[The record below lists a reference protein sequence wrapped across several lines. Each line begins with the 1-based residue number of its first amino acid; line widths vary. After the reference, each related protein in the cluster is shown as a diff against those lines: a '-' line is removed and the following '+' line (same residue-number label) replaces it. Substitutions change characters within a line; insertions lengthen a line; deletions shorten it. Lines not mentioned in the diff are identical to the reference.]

1 MKTVLNNNKTN
12 IGVIVIF
19 LLSLL
24 YLIKDLNNTPS
35 TGDWVFII
43 LGEMSLQIL
52 YNNLK
57 QE

>member
-12 IGVIVIF
+12 IAVVIVF

-24 YLIKDLNNTPS
+24 YLVSDFNNTPT
-35 TGDWVFII
+35 TGSWVFII

>member
-24 YLIKDLNNTPS
+24 YLSKDLNNAPS

>member
-1 MKTVLNNNKTN
+1 MKTILNNNKTN
-12 IGVIVIF
+12 MIVIIVF

-24 YLIKDLNNTPS
+24 YLIKDFNNTPT
-35 TGDWVFII
+35 TGSWVFII

-57 QE
+57 EL

>member
-1 MKTVLNNNKTN
+1 MKTILNNNKTN
-12 IGVIVIF
+12 IIVIVIF
-19 LLSLL
+19 ILSLL

-57 QE
+57 EL